1 MDNGEYKSLLV
12 EKSGRVLKICLNKPE
27 SRNALDMEMGAELKK
42 VLGSLSEDPQIRAL
56 ILTGAGKA
64 FCAGGDI
71 RAMQVRMPDLA
82 GRKRLKDFHGWLKTL
97 INLEIPVIA
106 AVNGVAAGAGCS
118 LAMACDLIFAAED
131 ARFIHSFIKV
141 GLIPDGG
148 SLYFLPRMVGLPRAK
163 ELMFSGRAIEASE
176 ALTIGL
182 VNKVVPADQLMPTVE
197 ELAGELAQGA
207 GKAIALT
214 KRLLNLSMS
223 SDLESIL
230 EFESL
235 AQDICFSAEDF
246 NEGRK
251 AFLEKRKPVFK

>member
-1 MDNGEYKSLLV
+1 MENGEYKSLLV

-56 ILTGAGKA
+56 ILTGVGKA

-118 LAMACDLIFAAED
+118 LAMACDVIFAAED

-230 EFESL
+230 EFEAL

>member
-1 MDNGEYKSLLV
+1 MDNGEYKSLLL
-12 EKSGRVLKICLNKPE
+12 EKSGKVLKISLNKPE
-27 SRNALDMEMGAELKK
+27 SRNALNMEMRVDLKK
-42 VLGSLSEDPQIRAL
+42 VMGSLCEDPQIRAL
-56 ILTGAGKA
+56 ILTGVGKA
-64 FCAGGDI
+64 FCAGGDL
-71 RAMQVRMPDLA
+71 RTMQVPMPDLA
-82 GRKRLKDFHGWLKTL
+82 GRKRLKDLHGWLNTL

-118 LAMACDLIFAAED
+118 LAMACDLIVAAED
-131 ARFIHSFIKV
+131 ARFVFSVVKL

-148 SLYFLPRMVGLPRAK
+148 SLYFLPRLVGLPRAK
-163 ELMFSGRAIEASE
+163 ELMFSGRVIEASE
-176 ALTIGL
+176 ALAIGL

-230 EFESL
+230 EFEAL
-235 AQDICFSAEDF
+235 GQDICFGTEDF
-246 NEGRK
+246 GEGRK
-251 AFLEKRKPVFK
+251 AFLEKRKPVFQ

>member
-1 MDNGEYKSLLV
+1 VDYGEYKSLLV
-12 EKSGRVLKICLNKPE
+12 EKSGSVLKIRLNKPE
-27 SRNALDMEMGAELKK
+27 SRNAMDKEMRADMEK

-56 ILTGAGKA
+56 ILTGVGKA
-64 FCAGGDI
+64 FCAGGDV
-71 RAMQVRMPDLA
+71 RTMQVPMPDLV
-82 GRKRLKDFHGWLKTL
+82 GRKRLKGFHGWLKTL

-118 LAMACDLIFAAED
+118 LAMASDVIIAAED
-131 ARFIHSFIKV
+131 ARFIHSFVKI

-148 SLYFLPRMVGLPRAK
+148 SLYFLPRLVGLPRAK
-163 ELMFSGRAIEASE
+163 ELMFSGRTVEASE
-176 ALTIGL
+176 ALAIGL

-197 ELAGELAQGA
+197 ALAGELAQSA

-230 EFESL
+230 EFEAL
-235 AQDICFSAEDF
+235 GQDICFGTEDF
-246 NEGRK
+246 KEGRN
-251 AFLEKRKPVFK
+251 AFLEKRKPVFE

>member
-1 MDNGEYKSLLV
+1 VDNGEYKSLLV
-12 EKSGRVLKICLNKPE
+12 EKSSSVLKVRLNRPE
-27 SRNALDMEMGAELKK
+27 SRNALGMEMGAELKK

-56 ILTGAGKA
+56 ILTGVGEACG
-64 FCAGGDI
+64 AGGDI
-71 RAMQVRMPDLA
+71 KAMQASLPDLA

-148 SLYFLPRMVGLPRAK
+148 SLYFLPRLVGLPRAK
-163 ELMFSGRAIEASE
+163 ELMFSGRMIDASE
-176 ALTIGL
+176 ALAIGL
-182 VNKVVPADQLMPTVE
+182 VNKVVPADQLMPTAE
-197 ELAGELAQGA
+197 DLAGELAQGA

-230 EFESL
+230 EFEAL
-235 AQDICFSAEDF
+235 GQDICFGTEDF
-246 NEGRK
+246 GEGKK
-251 AFLEKRKPVFK
+251 AFLEKRKPLFK